1 MAGIYIHIPFCKKKC
16 FYCDFYKTTSLK
28 YKDDFIKSLL
38 KEIKIR
44 KDFISDK
51 NIETIY
57 FGGGSPTLLSFN
69 ELKIVFDELYQN
81 FSISENAEITLEA
94 NPDDLT
100 KKYLGELRKTPVNR
114 LSIGLQS
121 FFDDD
126 LKLMN
131 RRHTA
136 GEAIR
141 SVTVSQ
147 DFGFENISGD
157 LIYGLPNMNGEKW
170 RKNLNIFFELNV
182 AHLSAYHLTY
192 EEDTVFYKWLK
203 SGKLKEEDENI
214 SKEYFTILIEE
225 TLKNNFI
232 QYELSN
238 FAKTGYFSKH
248 NSSYWLQKQYLGL
261 GPSAH
266 SYNIEKRAWNI
277 SDIKQYIERVGEGKD
292 FFESEILDEKANYN
306 DYVITT
312 LRTVWGIDLQYVER
326 QFGIKYKN
334 YIIKNSQKYLSG
346 QFLVLSTNKLILG
359 SEGKF
364 ISDKIITDLFYL

>member
-16 FYCDFYKTTSLK
+16 FYCDFYKTTSIK

-141 SVTVSQ
+141 SVTDSQ

-170 RKNLNIFFELNV
+170 RKNLNIFFELNI

-238 FAKTGYFSKH
+238 FAKTSYFSKH

-277 SDIKQYIERVGEGKD
+277 ADIKQYIERVGEGKD
-292 FFESEILDEKANYN
+292 FFESEILDEKSNYN
-306 DYVITT
+306 DYVITS